1 MVEDFVV
8 FRLISAKVVN
18 VTVSKSKSQES
29 FVIKMNGLEV
39 ELVFLKLD
47 FIQTF
52 WYQSNSFL

>member
-8 FRLISAKVVN
+8 FRLMSAKVVN
-18 VTVSKSKSQES
+18 VTVSKSISQES

-47 FIQTF
+47 FTQTF

>member
-1 MVEDFVV
+1 MVEDLVV
-8 FRLISAKVVN
+8 FRLIPAKVVN
-18 VTVSKSKSQES
+18 VTVSKSISQES

-47 FIQTF
+47 FTQTF

>member
-1 MVEDFVV
+1 MVEDFLV
-8 FRLISAKVVN
+8 FRLMSAKVVN
-18 VTVSKSKSQES
+18 VTVSKSISQES

-47 FIQTF
+47 FTQIF

>member
-1 MVEDFVV
+1 MVV
-8 FRLISAKVVN
+8 FRLMSAKVVN
-18 VTVSKSKSQES
+18 VTVSKSISQES

-47 FIQTF
+47 FTQIF